1 MLTIKGITPGQ
12 LADVKRYVNITW
24 SDDDT
29 DLRVMQIMVDAEA
42 EMDHLLGAE
51 IDYFAPGAERRLYLD
66 YCLYA
71 WNKSLDEFEEAYRRD
86 ILRVRHKYEVA
97 RFREKERGS

>member
-1 MLTIKGITPGQ
+1 MLTSKGITPGQ

-42 EMDHLLGAE
+42 ELNHLLGAE
-51 IDYFAPGAERRLYLD
+51 INYFAPGAERRLYLD

>member
-1 MLTIKGITPGQ
+1 MLTIRTITPGQ
-12 LADVKRYVNITW
+12 LGDVKRYANITW

-42 EMDHLLGAE
+42 ELNHLLGAE

-71 WNKSLDEFEEAYRRD
+71 WNKCLDEFEEAYRRD
-86 ILRVRHKYEVA
+86 IIRVRHKYEVA
-97 RFREKERGS
+97 RYIAKEKST